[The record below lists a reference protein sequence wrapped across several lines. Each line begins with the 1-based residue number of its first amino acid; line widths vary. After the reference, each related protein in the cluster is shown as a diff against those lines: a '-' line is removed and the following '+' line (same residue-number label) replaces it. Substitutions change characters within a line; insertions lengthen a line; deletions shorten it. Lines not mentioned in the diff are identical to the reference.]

1 MIRLVLALLLVA
13 AAAAPRSAQPVI
25 PAAAT
30 SEAPGGS
37 GPVASGNPAAR
48 TAAPSTSAAGSPV
61 PSPATDTRVAPVRE
75 VPDRNPSGTTSTLRG
90 RASWVR
96 ASLGPRYLA
105 ARMPR
110 GTVLTICGQLDCVT
124 RTVTDYGPSKRKH
137 PGRIVD
143 MSRADF
149 ATICGDPERLGTCA
163 VRVTVHGRIVPPE
176 TDTEGEE

>member
-1 MIRLVLALLLVA
+1 MIRLALALLVVA
-13 AAAAPRSAQPVI
+13 ALAAPRSAAVI
-25 PAAAT
+25 PT
-30 SEAPGGS
+30 PPGGQQA
-37 GPVASGNPAAR
+37 GRPDQPR

-61 PSPATDTRVAPVRE
+61 PSPATDMRVAPVRE

-176 TDTEGEE
+176 TDTQGEE